1 MGIRA
6 RDLNVFLTIASM
18 VAAINSIL
26 AGASVALA
34 LHAIAKLSAGW
45 AVGLASLI
53 ALVLFLAHMRIAIR
67 QYKVGLADLN

>member
-1 MGIRA
+1 M
-6 RDLNVFLTIASM
+6 FLTVASM

-34 LHAIAKLSAGW
+34 LHALANLAAGW

-53 ALVLFLAHMRIAIR
+53 AVVLFLAHMRIAIR
-67 QYKVGLADLN
+67 QYRVGLADLS